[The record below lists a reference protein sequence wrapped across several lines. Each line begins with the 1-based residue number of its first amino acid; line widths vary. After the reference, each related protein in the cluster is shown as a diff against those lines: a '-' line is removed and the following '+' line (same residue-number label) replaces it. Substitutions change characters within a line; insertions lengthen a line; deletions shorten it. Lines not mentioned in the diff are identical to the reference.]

1 MNIVLTGSIAF
12 DYLMTFPGQFKE
24 HILPDR
30 LDRLSLSFLVESL
43 IRRPGGIAANIA
55 YTMALLGES
64 PKVMAT
70 VGPDYQPHLDQLQ
83 QLGVDTST
91 IRTIPD
97 VFTASF
103 FVSTDQSNAQIASFY
118 PGAMAHAT
126 EVKLSQIGEPIDLVV
141 ISPNDPR
148 AMDLYI
154 EECQSLGI
162 PYAYDPSQQIVRME
176 SDVLKQG
183 LLNSDMLFAND
194 YEIGLIEEKTAL
206 SLDQLRQKIRLTIV
220 TRGEKGT
227 DIYSPEGEVHIDA
240 VEPTHISDPTG
251 VGDAFR
257 AGFFKG
263 YLNNAELEL
272 CGRIGALSAT
282 YCLESDS
289 PQGHAFT
296 PDEFVARFRKHY
308 GDDTGIERM
317 MK

>member
-1 MNIVLTGSIAF
+1 
-12 DYLMTFPGQFKE
+12 
-24 HILPDR
+24 
-30 LDRLSLSFLVESL
+30 
-43 IRRPGGIAANIA
+43 
-55 YTMALLGES
+55 MALLGES

-70 VGPDYQPHLDQLQ
+70 VGPDYQPHLDELHR
-83 QLGVDTST
+83 LGVDTST

-126 EVKLSQIGEPIDLVV
+126 EVKLSQLEEPIDMVV
-141 ISPNDPR
+141 ISPNDPD
-148 AMDLYI
+148 AMDQYI
-154 EECQSLGI
+154 EECKTLDI

-176 SDVLKQG
+176 GEDLKRG

-194 YEIGLIEEKTAL
+194 YEIGLVEDKTGL
-206 SLDQLRQKIRLTIV
+206 GLEHLRERIRITVV

-227 DIYSPEGEVHIDA
+227 DIYSPEGKVHIDA

-263 YLNNAELEL
+263 YLNHADLEL
-272 CGRIGALSAT
+272 CGRLGALSAT

-289 PQGHAFT
+289 PQGHSFT
-296 PDEFVARFRKHY
+296 SDEFKTRFLQCF
-308 GDDTGIERM
+308 GEDSGIERV